1 MKGLNVRK
9 IAAFAGA
16 TLLGLSAV
24 AVAELVYGNT
34 QLVDQNGQPTVK
46 VYVGSKAAASDGV
59 AAANIAAKIANEAYK
74 GTTLTAKLSGTPTC
88 TVGTG
93 TSGTGTCQVVESSKK
108 VTLAVT
114 VPGQVAG
121 KYNFYTLITDS
132 LDKTPENRVYA
143 GPDDTYPATLTS
155 NDVGT
160 TLSPLRG
167 VSGVSTD
174 KAQNLYK
181 IGGASFSGFADYSVV
196 DNKAT
201 SGGTYTEE
209 QAFWVGTSAKGVKF
223 SETEHNVVVDKYAAL
238 VYSVRFTGNDY
249 GIPVCTGDL
258 NSSQS
263 DNWASCDKTSNDR
276 TEKHRVKIKF
286 LGSEYIISELTP
298 TTTSINTSTS
308 AATGGQIKLAKESK
322 YGVISVGDVI
332 DLGAYKLKLLDISQ
346 AKGADKDYPAIF
358 DILDSN
364 GNVVE
369 HAQVGTASTQTVS
382 LGGGKTLKIRVYQTA
397 PGLTFQSK
405 WAEVAV
411 YADEVTL
418 KDGQRYNLIST
429 DHPDKDFKVSLIW
442 KNRDRDSG
450 SSNESDSLREIVVYQ
465 VDNFNKVKPGDSVSF
480 LKKDPVFKLSY
491 NGLDL
496 QEADYEQLKF
506 EAAKE
511 TLKVAGTGPGIESA
525 CSNSTNNTLDY
536 TAKLV
541 KIYTPDGKKLGGG
554 SGNALGNYLFS
565 ELYFD
570 PIGTNSTGG
579 LSGTQNNTSVVS
591 TYKPKLFVK
600 RDGVDCYNYV
610 DINYV
615 AQNYSGALSANTI
628 KFEIAGDNSAA
639 YGALYFNNS
648 SVNGFGDVSVFV
660 REDAGKLNITSN
672 NLVYYGFPVNVS
684 GTEEAP
690 RFKSSTSSTSNI
702 YYRGLFDTV
711 FSSKDLSFIT
721 ERGSVVDEVSTTGVS
736 VKVAKKVGRA
746 SFTFANADSASTSD
760 TQEYVLGVGESKVF
774 GGVTVLVKAI
784 DAVGGSCS
792 VTGPGGQ
799 PACTVDPESVKP
811 VISPDNKDSVT
822 AITPVPV
829 SKLVY
834 LDTDAQDAGAA
845 IIVGGPEVNEL
856 AKSLLTGQNAIDFTK
871 DRVVVKE
878 FANGKI
884 LVAGYSAQDTL
895 QAADKFLSELKKQ

>member
-24 AVAELVYGNT
+24 AVAELIYGNT

-46 VYVGSKAAASDGV
+46 IYVGSKAAASDGV

-114 VPGQVAG
+114 VPGQIAG

-132 LDKTPENRVYA
+132 LDKLPENRVY
-143 GPDDTYPATLTS
+143 GGSDDIYQATLTS

-181 IGGASFSGFADYSVV
+181 IGGESFSGFADYSVV

-209 QAFWVGTSAKGVKF
+209 QAFWVGTSKNGVKF
-223 SETEHNVVVDKYAAL
+223 SELDDNVVVDKYSAL

-263 DNWASCDKTSNDR
+263 DNWASCDKTSNER

-298 TTTSINTSTS
+298 TTTSITSSTS

-322 YGVISVGDVI
+322 YGIISVGDVF
-332 DLGAYKLKLLDISQ
+332 DLGDYKLKLLDISQ
-346 AKGADKDYPAIF
+346 AKGTERDYPAIF

-418 KDGQRYNLIST
+418 KDGQRYNLVST
-429 DHPDKDFKVSLIW
+429 DDPNKDFKVSLIW

-450 SSNESDSLREIVVYQ
+450 SSNDADSLREIVVYQ

-506 EAAKE
+506 EATKE
-511 TLKVAGTGPGIESA
+511 NNLKVAQTDGIDAA
-525 CSNSTNNTLDY
+525 CGATTEY

-565 ELYFD
+565 EVYFD
-570 PIGTNSTGG
+570 PIGTTSTGDLNG
-579 LSGTQNNTSVVS
+579 NQNVSSDVS
-591 TYKPKLFVK
+591 TYQPKLFVK
-600 RDGVDCYNYV
+600 REGVDCYNYV
-610 DINYV
+610 NITYV
-615 AQNYSGALSANTI
+615 AQNDSGAINNNMI
-628 KFEIAGDNSAA
+628 KFETAGDNSAA
-639 YGALYFNNS
+639 YGAIYFNDSGIS
-648 SVNGFGDVSVFV
+648 SFGDVSVFV
-660 REDAGKLNITSN
+660 REDAGKVNTTSN
-672 NLVYYGFPVNVS
+672 NLVYYGFPVYVS
-684 GTEEAP
+684 GPEDTP

-702 YYRGLFDTV
+702 YYYSLFDGA
-711 FSSKDLSFIT
+711 SSKELPFIT
-721 ERGSVVDEVSTTGVS
+721 ERGSVVDGLSTTDVT
-736 VKVAKKVGRA
+736 VKVAKKVGKA
-746 SFTFANADSASTSD
+746 SFTFATAESASISD

-811 VISPDNKDSVT
+811 VISPDNKESVT

-834 LDTDAQDAGAA
+834 LDTEAQDAGAA
-845 IIVGGPEVNEL
+845 IVVGGPEVNEL
-856 AKSLLTGQNAIDFTK
+856 AKSLLTGENAIDFTK

-878 FANGKI
+878 FSNGKI

>member
-46 VYVGSKAAASDGV
+46 IYVGSKAAASDGV

-88 TVGTG
+88 TVGNE

-132 LDKTPENRVYA
+132 LDKTPENRVY
-143 GPDDTYPATLTS
+143 GGSDDTYDATLTT

-181 IGGASFSGFADYSVV
+181 IGGESFSGFDDYSVV

-209 QAFWVGTSAKGVKF
+209 QAFWVGTSNRGVKF
-223 SETEHNVVVDKYAAL
+223 SELDDNVVVDKYSAL

-263 DNWASCDKTSNDR
+263 DNWASCDKTSNER

-298 TTTSINTSTS
+298 TTTNVTSSTS

-322 YGVISVGDVI
+322 YGIINVGDVF
-332 DLGAYKLKLLDISQ
+332 DLGDYKLKLLDISQ
-346 AKGADKDYPAIF
+346 AKGTERDYPAIF

-382 LGGGKTLKIRVYQTA
+382 LGGGKTLQIRVYQTA

-418 KDGQRYNLIST
+418 KDGQRYNLVST
-429 DHPDKDFKVSLIW
+429 DDPNKDFKVSLIW

-450 SSNESDSLREIVVYQ
+450 SSNDADSLREIVVYQ

-506 EAAKE
+506 EATKE
-511 TLKVAGTGPGIESA
+511 NNLKVANTSGIDAA
-525 CSNSTNNTLDY
+525 CGNTTEY

-570 PIGTNSTGG
+570 PIGDTGDNTSVS
-579 LSGTQNNTSVVS
+579 LNGTQNTSLPVANYV
-591 TYKPKLFVK
+591 PRLFVK
-600 RDGVDCYNYV
+600 REGVDCYNYV
-610 DINYV
+610 NISYS
-615 AQNYSGALSANTI
+615 AQNYSGGINGNTI
-628 KFEIAGDNSAA
+628 KFETAGDNSAA
-639 YGALYFNNS
+639 YGAIYFNNS
-648 SVNGFGDVSVFV
+648 SISGFGNVSVFV
-660 REDAGKLNITSN
+660 REDAGKLNTTSN
-672 NLVYYGFPVNVS
+672 NLVYYGFPVEVS
-684 GTEEAP
+684 GTEETP

-702 YYRGLFDTV
+702 YYMGLFDTA
-711 FSSKDLSFIT
+711 FSSKELPFIT
-721 ERGSVVDEVSTTGVS
+721 ERGSVVDGVSTTDVS
-736 VKVAKKVGRA
+736 VKVAKKVGKA
-746 SFTFANADSASTSD
+746 SFTFATADSANTSD

-811 VISPDNKDSVT
+811 VISPDNKESVT

-834 LDTDAQDAGAA
+834 LDTEAQDAGAA
-845 IIVGGPEVNEL
+845 IVVGGPEVNEL
-856 AKSLLTGQNAIDFTK
+856 AKSLLTGENAIDFTK

-878 FANGKI
+878 FSNGKI